1 MNTFLE
7 RKPEPL
13 AELGCG
19 NPVSDWRPSA
29 SVAQLQQRAQLL
41 GMARAF
47 FAERSVFEVQTPVL
61 AEHTV
66 TEPDVQSIEVPGFGY
81 LQTSPEYQIKRLLA
95 AGAPSCYQLGP
106 AFRFGEKG
114 RLHNPEFTM
123 LEWYRLDFDHRQL
136 MHEVAELVDRL
147 LGAQPYQF
155 VRYGDLVGSVAGRPR
170 DELDLA
176 FAHACERLSPGRFF
190 ITDYPADQAALAR
203 LNADGAT
210 AARFELVV
218 DGIELAN
225 GYWELMD
232 PAEHRRRFAR
242 DNDNRHQRE
251 LPEVA
256 PDNAFLDALEVGLPN
271 CAGVAMGFDR
281 VVMLALGVKD
291 LAQVLTFRGQ

>member
-1 MNTFLE
+1 MSDWQ
-7 RKPEPL
+7 PL
-13 AELGCG
+13 A
-19 NPVSDWRPSA
+19 
-29 SVAQLQQRAQLL
+29 SVERLKRRAHLL
-41 GMARAF
+41 GLARTF
-47 FAERSVFEVQTPVL
+47 FAERGVFEVQTPVL

-106 AFRFGEKG
+106 VFRFGEQG

-123 LEWYRLDFDHRQL
+123 LEWYRLDFDHVQL

-147 LGAQPYQF
+147 LGPSPYQY
-155 VRYGDLVGSVAGRPR
+155 VSYTDLVSPIVDRPR

-176 FAHACERLSPGRFF
+176 FAQACEGLSPGRFF

-203 LNADGAT
+203 LNADGTT

-218 DGIELAN
+218 DGVELAN
-225 GYWELMD
+225 GYWELTD

-242 DNDNRHQRE
+242 DNDSRRQRG

-256 PDNAFLDALEVGLPN
+256 ADNAFLDALEAGLPH
-271 CAGVAMGFDR
+271 CAGVAVGFDR
-281 VVMLALGVKD
+281 LVMLALGLQD

>member
-1 MNTFLE
+1 MNDWQ
-7 RKPEPL
+7 PL
-13 AELGCG
+13 A
-19 NPVSDWRPSA
+19 
-29 SVAQLQQRAQLL
+29 SVERLKRRAHLL
-41 GMARAF
+41 GLARTF
-47 FAERSVFEVQTPVL
+47 FAERDVFEVQTPVL

-66 TEPDVQSIEVPGFGY
+66 TEPDVQSIEVPDFGY

-106 AFRFGEKG
+106 VFRFGEQG

-123 LEWYRLDFDHRQL
+123 LEWYRLDFDHVQL

-147 LGAQPYQF
+147 LGPSPYQY
-155 VRYGDLVGSVAGRPR
+155 VSYTDLVSPIVDRPR

-176 FAHACERLSPGRFF
+176 FAQACEGLSPGRFF

-203 LNADGAT
+203 LNADGTT

-218 DGIELAN
+218 DGVELAN
-225 GYWELMD
+225 GYWELTD

-242 DNDNRHQRE
+242 DNDSRRQRG

-256 PDNAFLDALEVGLPN
+256 ADNAFLDALEAGLPH
-271 CAGVAMGFDR
+271 CAGVAVGFDR
-281 VVMLALGVKD
+281 LVMLALGLQD